1 LGVSPASE
9 TIRALDDWQ
18 IGLIYE
24 VAMNYPIEGMRQSYW
39 KRKNQAANID
49 DEDLADLGYSPE
61 EIAEIKKA

>member
-9 TIRALDDWQ
+9 TIHALDDWQ

-39 KRKNQAANID
+39 KRMNQASNFD
-49 DEDLADLGYSPE
+49 DDDLADLGYSPE